1 MTHVYDDIRALAG
14 SLADAGFA
22 RHAEQLLAALSEGAT
37 GTEIFMIL
45 RSLLS
50 DVIDDEAVPPK
61 SKIEAEGLS
70 DIVVHALK

>member
-1 MTHVYDDIRALAG
+1 MKHLYDDTRALSE

-22 RHAEQLLAALSEGAT
+22 RHAEQLVATLSEGAT

-45 RSLLS
+45 RSRLF
-50 DVIDDEAVPPK
+50 DVIGDGTVPPK
-61 SKIEAEGLS
+61 YKDEAERLR

>member
-1 MTHVYDDIRALAG
+1 MTHLYDDTRALAG

-45 RSLLS
+45 RSRFS
-50 DVIDDEAVPPK
+50 DVIDDGTVPPK
-61 SKIEAEGLS
+61 YKDEAEGLR